1 MQNMN
6 DKVKNDSY
14 VPSNIVPVRTPNN
27 GNYNI
32 DKNNQTLPGEND
44 TQCNVNTNLSD
55 VSETSGLRRS
65 TKARKTPFYLNYV

>member
-1 MQNMN
+1 MN

-32 DKNNQTLPGEND
+32 DKNND